1 MKYASFFLALLTLS
15 FMSFAY
21 SAESSVSASG
31 AHEVSA
37 KKKHLI
43 DQLLTI
49 TGAAKMADLFVN
61 VYVDQMAIVL
71 QEEQPDINPKAF
83 EIMREVID
91 KLIREEIF
99 ENKALNKVSYP
110 VYDQYFTAEDL
121 AELVA
126 FYQTP
131 VGRKTIMVL
140 PIVTQETVQAAKAWG
155 QTLGPK
161 IQQRLMSQFK
171 AEGIE
176 LH

>member
-1 MKYASFFLALLTLS
+1 MKHIAAVVAMLTLF
-15 FMSFAY
+15 FMPVAY
-21 SAESSVSASG
+21 SADTNSAAPA

-37 KKKHLI
+37 EKKHLI
-43 DQLLTI
+43 DQLLML

-61 VYVDQMAIVL
+61 VYVEQMAIVL
-71 QEEQPDINPKAF
+71 QEEQPDIDPKAF
-83 EIMREVID
+83 VVMRDVID
-91 KLIREEIF
+91 SLIREEIF
-99 ENKALNKVSYP
+99 DKKALNKVSYP

-121 AELVA
+121 GKLVE

-140 PIVTQETVQAAKAWG
+140 PIVTQETLNAAKGWG

-161 IQQRLMSQFK
+161 IQQRLMARFK

-176 LH
+176 LF